1 MNCIASIAL
10 VGNPNS
16 GKTTLFN
23 RLTGLRQKVGNYP
36 GVTVER
42 KVGFLEAGKVDLE
55 VVDLPG
61 AYSLSPKSEE
71 ERIAAEA
78 VVGFRP
84 EYPMPNLV
92 VCVVDASNFERSLYL
107 LLQLLEAKVPTVVAL
122 NMMDEL
128 EQREGRLDVRRLA
141 RLLGVPVFPISARSG
156 WGVLAL
162 QEYLLSEAVRP
173 LRHNKRAEK
182 LLENPAL
189 REVQERQT
197 RACVIARS
205 VTLKTPGSH
214 PLTERLDS
222 FLLHPIAGPLAFLV
236 TVILVFQTVFTAS
249 LPMMNGL
256 DNLFQ
261 STRLLLVQQMPDTLL
276 RGLLADGIL
285 AGVGGVLVFLP
296 QILLLFFCI
305 GLLEHTGYMAR
316 AAFVMDRLMSRL
328 GLQGKSFLPLLAS
341 YACAVPGILA
351 ARTIENR
358 RDRLATI
365 FIAPFMTCSA
375 RLPVY
380 TLLIG
385 AFVPPVRLFGGFLGL
400 QAVCLLGLYLL
411 GFLAALV
418 TVAVLKSSILKT
430 DPMPFLMEIPPY
442 RLPTLQTVLL
452 LMWDRAKMFLRRAGT
467 VILAVS
473 IIIWFLLA
481 FPQQRQGD
489 DLRGSYAGRIGTWM
503 EPALE
508 PLGFDWRIGV
518 GLIAAQAAR
527 EVIISTLATT
537 YQVGDS
543 GEESKLIDAMRKHI
557 TPLTAF
563 SLLVWFV
570 FALQCASTLAVAKRE
585 MGGWTWPVG
594 MFLYMLVLAYSASFL
609 VFQTGKALGY

>member
-1 MNCIASIAL
+1 MNCSASIAL
-10 VGNPNS
+10 IGNPNS

-23 RLTGLRQKVGNYP
+23 RMTGLRQKVGNYP

-42 KVGFLEAGKVDLE
+42 KVGFLEDEGSALE
-55 VVDLPG
+55 IVDLPG
-61 AYSLSPKSEE
+61 TYSLSPKSEE

-78 VVGFRP
+78 VVGARP
-84 EYPMPNLV
+84 EFPMPNLV

-107 LLQLLEAKVPTVVAL
+107 LLQLLEARVPVVVAL

-128 EQREGRLDVRRLA
+128 AQRGGAIDVQRLS
-141 RLLGVPVFPISARSG
+141 RLLSTPVFPISARSG
-156 WGVLAL
+156 DGV
-162 QEYLLSEAVRP
+162 E
-173 LRHNKRAEK
+173 
-182 LLENPAL
+182 AL
-189 REVQERQT
+189 RAFLLREAAQPKRHPRREQRLLAAPARREVEERQY
-197 RACVIARS
+197 RASVVARS
-205 VTLKTPGSH
+205 VTRSPAEPH
-214 PLTERLDS
+214 AVTEKLDA
-222 FLLHPIAGPLAFLV
+222 FLLHPILGPLAFLV
-236 TVILVFQTVFTAS
+236 MVMLVFQTVFTAS
-249 LPMMNGL
+249 LPMMNAL
-256 DNLFQ
+256 DGLFQ
-261 STRLLLVQQMPDTLL
+261 ALRLHLVQTLPDTLL
-276 RGLLADGIL
+276 RSLLSDGIV

-296 QILLLFFCI
+296 QILLLFLCI

-316 AAFVMDRLMSRL
+316 AAFVMDRLMSRM

-385 AFVPPVRLFGGFLGL
+385 AFVPARPFLGGFLGL
-400 QAVCLLGLYLL
+400 QAATLLGLYLL
-411 GFLAALV
+411 GFLAALA

-442 RLPTLQTVLL
+442 RLPTLQTIWF
-452 LMWDRAKMFLRRAGT
+452 LMWDRSRMFLKRAGT

-473 IIIWFLLA
+473 ILIWFLLA
-481 FPQQRQGD
+481 FPRHESGEDLQR
-489 DLRGSYAGRIGTWM
+489 SYAGRVGTWM
-503 EPALE
+503 EPALR

-518 GLIAAQAAR
+518 GLISAQAAR

-537 YQVGDS
+537 YQVGDP
-543 GEESKLIDAMRKHI
+543 GEESKLQDALRAHL

-563 SLLVWFV
+563 ALLVWFA
-570 FALQCASTLAVAKRE
+570 FALQCSSTLAVARRE
-585 MGGWTWPVG
+585 AGGWLWPAG
-594 MFLYMLVLAYSASFL
+594 MFLYMTALAYGASW
-609 VFQTGKALGY
+609 VVYQGGKALGF